1 MLVIAMRVRLGYVS
15 ISMVISATT
24 SSPYTYSEYL
34 KSGDLKKLDDVITS
48 NLLNLEKIVNYNI
61 KNNIHFY
68 RISSK
73 IIPLATKDDVT
84 FDYISKYSRYY
95 ERIGKKIEDNKM
107 RVDFHPDQYTVLN
120 STNST
125 VLANS
130 MKILEYHYNLLNALN
145 IKDKLLVI
153 HVGSGV
159 FGKENSIKRFINNFK
174 KLPSYIQEIISI
186 ENDDK
191 LFNVEDCLKI
201 SKILDIP
208 LVLDYHH
215 YNCNKSYLDI
225 KSVFDSWN
233 GRVPKV
239 HFSSPKNS
247 KDFRSHSE
255 YINSDDFICFIDVIK
270 GFNMDVDVMIEAKAK
285 DDALFRLVRELK
297 YKTNY
302 KFVDETTFEV

>member
-1 MLVIAMRVRLGYVS
+1 MRVRLGYVS
-15 ISMVISATT
+15 ISMAISATT

-125 VLANS
+125 VLTNS

>member
-1 MLVIAMRVRLGYVS
+1 MRVRLGYVS
-15 ISMVISATT
+15 ISMAISATT

-125 VLANS
+125 VLTNS

-145 IKDKLLVI
+145 IKDKLLVT

-233 GRVPKV
+233 ERVPKD

-255 YINSDDFICFIDVIK
+255 YINTDDFICFIDVIK
-270 GFNMDVDVMIEAKAK
+270 GFNMDVDVMLEAKAK